1 MKLHEYKSQNWW
13 NKISYVFQS
22 RNSVVLATFF
32 NIFKTC
38 CNFWSVQGIKILR
51 IAKRSCDQARS
62 ISGFRTTK
70 SSIKMAENDDW
81 TFLAFFI
88 HTNGQNRPG
97 RPQIGQIWNSHLKNW
112 TASHSK
118 FKRPTSYLRP
128 STDRYRCPL
137 DTLFSKNCNLGGWG
151 HLRYV
156 QLRSEFSTYYYSS
169 WEFAGNFLTF
179 EDVIGPQMR
188 HLCVENFLGFL

>member
-1 MKLHEYKSQNWW
+1 M
-13 NKISYVFQS
+13 FQS

-38 CNFWSVQGIKILR
+38 CNFWSIQGIKILSFFCCNNMPN
-51 IAKRSCDQARS
+51 I
-62 ISGFRTTK
+62 FP
-70 SSIKMAENDDW
+70 NF
-81 TFLAFFI
+81 TFLELLGPIQISVEVKKNFYHI
-88 HTNGQNRPG
+88 SNGQNRPG

-137 DTLFSKNCNLGGWG
+137 DTLFSKNCNLRGWG

-169 WEFAGNFLTF
+169 WEFGGNFLTF

-188 HLCVENFLGFL
+188 HLCVENVLGFL

>member
-1 MKLHEYKSQNWW
+1 MP
-13 NKISYVFQS
+13 
-22 RNSVVLATFF
+22 
-32 NIFKTC
+32 NIFP
-38 CNFWSVQGIKILR
+38 NF
-51 IAKRSCDQARS
+51 
-62 ISGFRTTK
+62 
-70 SSIKMAENDDW
+70 
-81 TFLAFFI
+81 TFLELLGPIQISVEVKKNFYHI
-88 HTNGQNRPG
+88 SNGQNRPG

-137 DTLFSKNCNLGGWG
+137 DTLFSKNCNLRGWG

-169 WEFAGNFLTF
+169 WEFGGNFLTF

-188 HLCVENFLGFL
+188 HLCVENVLGFL